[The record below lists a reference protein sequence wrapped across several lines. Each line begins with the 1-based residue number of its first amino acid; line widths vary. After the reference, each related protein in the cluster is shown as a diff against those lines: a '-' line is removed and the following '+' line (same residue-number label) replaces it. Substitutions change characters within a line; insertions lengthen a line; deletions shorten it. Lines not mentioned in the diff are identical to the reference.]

1 MGTDLRSP
9 TRRRALFGEALL
21 LLGFVLLLAA
31 AIVSVVVPELGK
43 EPETESARPAA
54 GAAGGTAAP

>member
-1 MGTDLRSP
+1 MASNLPRSP
-9 TRRRALFGEALL
+9 TRRRALIGEALL

-43 EPETESARPAA
+43 EPETESARPAGA
-54 GAAGGTAAP
+54 GRPAP